1 MYIIDRLL
9 QNRRY
14 WILFF
19 SLLALIVLP
28 AFMNTIVYTNVLF
41 RITFSLVFFTSV
53 SAVMTGRRL
62 ILFGFSLALVA
73 AVMQWLSDFFR
84 DETHLSIT
92 VSILYL
98 AFYIYIIHRLFLV
111 IIRSQKVNIDV
122 IVISVSIYLIAGII
136 FAVICS
142 ILDRI
147 YPGAYTEMTIVGP
160 HIYEFVYYS
169 FITMATVGYGD
180 IVPMIPQTETLAVLI
195 GITGQLYMTVIVAIL
210 VGKFLQQSSER

>member
-1 MYIIDRLL
+1 MSSIDRLL

-73 AVMQWLSDFFR
+73 ALMQWLSDFFR
-84 DETHLSIT
+84 DETHLFIT
-92 VSILYL
+92 ISILYL
-98 AFYIYIIHRLFLV
+98 AF
-111 IIRSQKVNIDV
+111 
-122 IVISVSIYLIAGII
+122 
-136 FAVICS
+136 
-142 ILDRI
+142 
-147 YPGAYTEMTIVGP
+147 
-160 HIYEFVYYS
+160 
-169 FITMATVGYGD
+169 
-180 IVPMIPQTETLAVLI
+180 
-195 GITGQLYMTVIVAIL
+195 
-210 VGKFLQQSSER
+210 

>member
-1 MYIIDRLL
+1 MSSIDRLL

-73 AVMQWLSDFFR
+73 ALMQWLSDFFR
-84 DETHLSIT
+84 DETHLFIT
-92 VSILYL
+92 ISILYL
-98 AFYIYIIHRLFLV
+98 AFYVYIIHRLFLV
-111 IIRSQKVNIDV
+111 IIKSQKVNLDV

-142 ILDRI
+142 TLDKI
-147 YPGAYTEMTIVGP
+147 YTGAYTEMAVTGP

-180 IVPMIPQTETLAVLI
+180 IVPKIPETRALAVLI

-210 VGKFLQQSSER
+210 VGKFLQQSSE

>member
-1 MYIIDRLL
+1 MNIINRLL

-28 AFMNTIVYTNVLF
+28 AFMGTLYYANILF

-53 SAVMTGRRL
+53 SAVMTGKRL
-62 ILFGFSLALVA
+62 LLFGFVLAVA
-73 AVMQWLSDFFR
+73 AAIIQWTSYLFK
-84 DETHLSIT
+84 DETHLFIT
-92 VSILYL
+92 TSILYL

-111 IIRSQKVNIDV
+111 IIRSQKVDIDV

-136 FAVICS
+136 FAIICS
-142 ILDRI
+142 ALDKI
-147 YPGAYTEMTIVGP
+147 YTGAYTEMAVTGP
-160 HIYEFVYYS
+160 RVYEFVYYS

-180 IVPMIPQTETLAVLI
+180 IVPKIPETKALAVLI
-195 GITGQLYMTVIVAIL
+195 GINGQLYMTIIVAIL
-210 VGKFLQQSSER
+210 VGKYLQHSSER